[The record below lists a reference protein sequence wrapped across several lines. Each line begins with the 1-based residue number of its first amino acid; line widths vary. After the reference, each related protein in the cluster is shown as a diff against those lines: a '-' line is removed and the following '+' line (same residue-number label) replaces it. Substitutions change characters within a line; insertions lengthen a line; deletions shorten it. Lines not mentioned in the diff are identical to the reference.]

1 MASRG
6 SSVRRQEEDKGR
18 RAGQV
23 TAARRRG
30 WQGGT
35 VVAGSGPGTSCCGE
49 VSGSTDDGGWS
60 ARAFMAAWGYA

>member
-35 VVAGSGPGTSCCGE
+35 VAGGGPGTSGCGE